1 MRFSRQ
7 FSRRF
12 SRTGVLITK
21 GFLLTYLILCAL
33 TPKISAGKEAG
44 KESDKK
50 DPQKFT
56 APAGVWIE
64 SLNKPLAAGTQF
76 SLNILVGNE
85 MQPIDGLF
93 GLSFE
98 LHYSSSTY
106 LEFVEP
112 VEATAGPFLE
122 PDTYTFTRH
131 EPENQIFFLAVS
143 RKRGAAGQSGYGQV
157 MQLQARITKGAPP
170 LWPVCFEI
178 KNISA
183 NDYAGTAVPV
193 QAGPSLCLTVADTP
207 IDVMPNPFTPND
219 DGSNDQ
225 VEFKRDGGMP
235 GNWSILIMDRSG
247 RAIKRLTNGEYFW
260 DGRNEK
266 RHKMLPGIYLYAV
279 HNGKQTIK
287 RGLLWLIL

>member
-1 MRFSRQ
+1 MRFLRH

-12 SRTGVLITK
+12 SKTGVSSTNA
-21 GFLLTYLILCAL
+21 FLLIHLILFVL
-33 TPKISAGKEAG
+33 TPEISAGKETG
-44 KESDKK
+44 KESDNKGYK
-50 DPQKFT
+50 NLT
-56 APAGVWIE
+56 APAEVWIE
-64 SLNKPLAAGTQF
+64 PLNEPLTAGTQF

-98 LHYSSSTY
+98 LHYSHSTY

-131 EPENQIFFLAVS
+131 EPENKIFFLAVS

-157 MQLQARITKGAPP
+157 MQLQVRISKGAPP

-193 QAGPSLCLTVADTP
+193 QAGPPLCLTVADTP

-225 VEFKRDGGMP
+225 VEFKRDGGLP

-247 RAIKRLTNGEYFW
+247 RVIKRLTNGESFW

-266 RHKMLPGIYLYAV
+266 CHKMLPGIYLYAV
-279 HNGKQTIK
+279 YSGKQTIK